1 MTTAATAAAIAL
13 GTTALITG
21 SVLAFPFTSSW
32 HQPASGETSVQP
44 RNRAGAEGLYG
55 TGGRADL
62 GIRCSHCH
70 IKGQGRIDFTLAAQ
84 PAFAKVGGEDA
95 YVPGQQ
101 YTITITMT
109 GEHRGTG
116 PGGSNMN
123 GMALAIENA
132 AGQKS
137 GTFIADA
144 GQSSASCPANDPYL
158 NVPNVQLPAGR
169 TTFLYGD
176 CHGVLFLPHQ
186 DLIAWTFD
194 WIAPAAGSG
203 DLTMFVAVVDGDTAG
218 SSSLDDDVVERALP
232 LQEM

>member
-1 MTTAATAAAIAL
+1 MTMAATAAATAL
-13 GTTALITG
+13 GTLALITG

-32 HQPASGETSVQP
+32 HLPASGETNVQP

-70 IKGQGRIDFTLAAQ
+70 IKGEGLIDFTLAAQ

-95 YVPGQQ
+95 YIPGQR

-109 GEHRGTG
+109 GEHRGPG
-116 PGGSNMN
+116 PGGGNLN
-123 GMALAIENA
+123 GMAMTIENA
-132 AGQKS
+132 AGQRS
-137 GTFIADA
+137 GTFVGDA
-144 GQSSASCPANDPYL
+144 GQSSASCPATDPYTG
-158 NVPNVQLPAGR
+158 VQLPAGK

-186 DLIAWTFD
+186 NLRAWTFD
-194 WIAPAAGSG
+194 WTAPAAGSG
-203 DLTMFVAVVDGDTAG
+203 DLTMFVAVVDGDTG
-218 SSSLDDDVVERALP
+218 GDSSLEDDVVERALP
-232 LQEM
+232 LREM